1 MNPTHCHCH
10 AAAFSRRHFLQTTAT
25 GIATAVFTGIAWS
38 KDEVLIPKWPT
49 LWHQPPGDS
58 LTLFDQARCAARGT
72 RRKATV
78 PDTLDLAELAR
89 QSVNVLVGNVEP
101 HAQVFDFGV
110 NPPRV
115 TAGGAVLQKHLRFLP
130 MLRAVC
136 GSEQGLDIEARLMKS
151 QLNALRNQAAISNSY
166 YFGPG
171 YGPLALALAEW
182 ERRAPDPLLRE
193 WIAWIA
199 RMMREN
205 ALIAEDRAFY
215 PPSSLRDKAGKWFNG
230 DPRGESPLPYRAP
243 DEPSADQQGFEG
255 TVKWEQ
261 ALVLRALLRDFQLNE
276 NRDSLAMADG
286 FARFILKPAMW
297 EAGGPDNGAF
307 AGHWHGNLWS
317 LQGMLEYALVKNDE
331 RVKRIVVR
339 GYEHARTNGVVA
351 MGWFPSWLSPE
362 KFKRPVTYAH
372 VNETCGVVDM
382 LTLAAMLSEAGLGDY
397 WDDVDGIVRN
407 HFTQMQFCDLDEMRR
422 RSGGLPENDALLR
435 RYVGGFGMGE
445 PSAIKPEVV
454 GCCSANGA
462 HGLVRAWQGILKHRD
477 GVTTVNL
484 LLNRASPWLDV
495 DSHLPH
501 EGEIVLRIR
510 DTRSV
515 CVRIPAWLSVE
526 KARATLD
533 GQPATLKRDGRF
545 LRFDELKSG
554 SVIALIFDVPERTE
568 KHTFA
573 GREHTLTFRGGTV
586 TNIEPRNPSTALIP
600 LFNRIVAG
608 EPVRFHEVERFL
620 TAH

>member
-1 MNPTHCHCH
+1 MNPTHCHWH
-10 AAAFSRRHFLQTTAT
+10 AATFSRRHFLQTTAT
-25 GIATAVFTGIAWS
+25 GIATGVFTGIAWS
-38 KDEVLIPKWPT
+38 KDEALIPKWPT
-49 LWHQPPGDS
+49 LWHQPPDDS
-58 LTLFDQARCAARGT
+58 PALFDPARCAARGT

-78 PDTLDLAELAR
+78 PNTLDLAELAR

-101 HAQVFDFGV
+101 HAQAFDFGV

-151 QLNALRNQAAISNSY
+151 QLDALRNQAAIPDSY
-166 YFGPG
+166 FFGPG

-193 WIAWIA
+193 WVAWIA

-205 ALIAEDRAFY
+205 ALLAEDRAFY
-215 PPSSLRDKAGKWFNG
+215 PPSSLRDKEGKWFNG

-261 ALVLRALLRDFQLNE
+261 ALVLRALLRDFQLHE

-286 FARFILKPAMW
+286 FGRFILKPAMW

-317 LQGMLEYALVKNDE
+317 LQGLLEYALVKNDE

-339 GYEHARTNGVVA
+339 GYEHARANGVVA

-362 KFKRPVTYAH
+362 KFKRPATYAH
-372 VNETCGVVDM
+372 VNETCGVAD
-382 LTLAAMLSEAGLGDY
+382 TLILAVMLSEADLGDY

-422 RSGGLPENDALLR
+422 RSGGLPEHDALLR

-462 HGLVRAWQGILKHRD
+462 HALVRAWQGILKHRD

-501 EGEIVLRIR
+501 EGKIVLRIR
-510 DTRSV
+510 ETRSV
-515 CVRIPAWLSVE
+515 RVRIPAWLSVE

-554 SVIALIFDVPERTE
+554 SVITLIFDVPERTE

-586 TNIEPRNPSTALIP
+586 TNIEPRNPSTTLIP